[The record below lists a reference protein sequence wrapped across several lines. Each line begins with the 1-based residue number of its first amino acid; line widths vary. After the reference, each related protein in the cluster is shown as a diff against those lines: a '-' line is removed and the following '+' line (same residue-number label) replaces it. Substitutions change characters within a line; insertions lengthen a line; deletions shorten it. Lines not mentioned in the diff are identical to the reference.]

1 MQLAATTG
9 LVICK
14 VSIWYVPPLVVVVE
28 VGVGGLVVEGQ
39 VGGAGEPRQRHVGLS
54 GAFLKGRKRTGLNY
68 ESSIAP
74 LRRRVQIPAMS
85 FYVNKTRVL
94 SETVQI
100 IRGLHSV
107 QCKRRAG

>member
-54 GAFLKGRKRTGLNY
+54 GAFLKGRKKIGLNY
-68 ESSIAP
+68 ESCVEEYKCRFTSP
-74 LRRRVQIPAMS
+74 KHVCFR
-85 FYVNKTRVL
+85 
-94 SETVQI
+94 
-100 IRGLHSV
+100 
-107 QCKRRAG
+107 KRFKLFGACTALCTM